1 MTARGWSIGWG
12 LALLL
17 AALGAQAM
25 PWESKIAPSVL
36 RQRSQT
42 LDMLVILEVQ
52 ADLRA
57 ATTLR
62 TAVDRRTAMVTA
74 LQAQA
79 AATQA
84 PLIAWLQAQG
94 AEVQPFWIVNML
106 RVKGSADLLTA
117 LAQRADVRRI
127 EPNPSSPFPAPYDSG
142 PVAGDTTAI
151 QPNLTVI
158 RAPDVWALGYTGQ
171 NAVIG
176 GADTGYQWTHA
187 ALQGRYRGWNGVS
200 ATHSYH
206 WHDAIHSG
214 GGSCGP
220 NATQPC
226 DDGSHGTHT
235 LGIML
240 GVTATDNIGVAPG
253 ARWIGCRNMD
263 GGNGT
268 PSTYAECFQWF
279 MAPTNSANQNPN
291 PALAPHVISNSW
303 VCTTGEGCND
313 VQVLRQ
319 LVETVRNAGIFVV
332 AAAGNDGGS
341 CASINK
347 PPAIYAASFTVGA
360 SDNNNNIA
368 SFSSRGLVTV
378 DGSNRQKP
386 DVVAPG
392 LSIYSTVPNGYGIQ
406 SGTSMAAPHVA
417 GVVALLISADP
428 SLAGDVT
435 ALEQLLRS
443 TALARTTTEQCGGVP
458 GTQIPNPTYG
468 YGRVDALAA
477 VQAALVRNLIFS
489 DGFASGDASAWSVA
503 VP

>member
-1 MTARGWSIGWG
+1 MMARYWLISLFCWAWAFPVTATT
-12 LALLL
+12 
-17 AALGAQAM
+17 
-25 PWESKIAPSVL
+25 WESKVAPSLL

-42 LDMLVILEVQ
+42 LDMLVILEAQ
-52 ADLRA
+52 ADLRQA
-57 ATTLR
+57 KTLR
-62 TAVDRRTAMVTA
+62 TAVDRRSAMVAA
-74 LQAQA
+74 LQAEA
-79 AATQA
+79 TATQA
-84 PLIAWLQAQG
+84 PLRAWLEAQG
-94 AEVQPFWIVNML
+94 ATVQPFWIVNML
-106 RVKGSADLLTA
+106 RVQGSADLLVQ
-117 LAQRADVRRI
+117 LAQRAEVGRI
-127 EPNPSSPFPAPYDSG
+127 EPNPVSPFPAPHDGG
-142 PVAGDTTAI
+142 PGAGDITAV
-151 QPNLTVI
+151 QPNLTAI
-158 RAPDVWALGYTGQ
+158 HAPDVWALGYTGQ
-171 NAVIG
+171 NVVIG
-176 GADTGYQWTHA
+176 GADTGYQWTHP
-187 ALQGRYRGWNGVS
+187 ALQGRYRGWNGAS
-200 ATHSYH
+200 ASHSYH

-235 LGIML
+235 MGIML

-279 MAPTNSANQNPN
+279 LAPTNSANQNPN

-303 VCTTGEGCND
+303 VCTSGEGCSD

-319 LVETVRNAGIFVV
+319 VVETVRNAGIFVV

-360 SDNNNNIA
+360 SDNNSTIA

-428 SLAGDVT
+428 SLAGDVA
-435 ALEQLLRS
+435 ALESLLRS
-443 TALARTTTEQCGGVP
+443 SALARTTTENCGGVP

-477 VQAALVRNLIFS
+477 VQAALARQVIFS
-489 DGFASGDASAWSVA
+489 DGFASGDLNAWSGA